1 MKLRVTTESDRRKNV
16 YIYIYRKIVKKK
28 KLEKRIN
35 ILTNM
40 IFYDGIDLF
49 DTKIL

>member
-16 YIYIYRKIVKKK
+16 YIYRKIVKKK

-35 ILTNM
+35 ILLTNM

>member
-1 MKLRVTTESDRRKNV
+1 MCV

-40 IFYDGIDLF
+40 VFYDAIDLF